1 MIETLIEII
10 TKTTDLATYSPVWLV
25 LIISLIVMY
34 IIIARRVGKALA
46 SVVDGINDALSI
58 LLSELRARNI
68 IPYEVVRDV
77 LDKLPKSREVVTVL
91 HAEKVARKA
100 KFKYLSLNDIEK
112 AKAILSKKELSEED
126 ITELNRIA
134 HLIFYEWKKK
144 PGHSDLLT
152 AYILLRLL
160 VSSRHSGESAQQS
173 QTSEGAKS

>member
-1 MIETLIEII
+1 LF
-10 TKTTDLATYSPVWLV
+10 
-25 LIISLIVMY
+25 
-34 IIIARRVGKALA
+34 
-46 SVVDGINDALSI
+46 I

-100 KFKYLSLNDIEK
+100 KFKYLSLSDIEK
-112 AKAILSKKELSEED
+112 AKAILSKRELSEED

-144 PGHSDLLT
+144 PARSDLLT
-152 AYILLRLL
+152 AYILLRLI
-160 VSSRHSGESAQQS
+160 VSSRHSGESAQRN

>member
-1 MIETLIEII
+1 MIETIIEII
-10 TKTTDLATYSPVWLV
+10 KITDLATYGPVWLV

-46 SVVDGINDALSI
+46 SVVDGTKDALFV

-91 HAEKVARKA
+91 HAEKVARRA
-100 KFKYLSLNDIEK
+100 KFKYLSLSDIEK

-126 ITELNRIA
+126 IAELNRIA
-134 HLIFYEWKKK
+134 HLIFYEWKRK
-144 PGHSDLLT
+144 PARSDLLT
-152 AYILLRLL
+152 AYILPRLF
-160 VSSRHSGESAQQS
+160 VSSRHSGESAQRN
-173 QTSEGAKS
+173 QTSEDAKS